1 MGICGD
7 MAGLQAADGK
17 VGAVGAPCPQHARMQ
32 AQPRHSDG
40 HTQRAN
46 ILWALEALTCK

>member
-17 VGAVGAPCPQHARMQ
+17 VGGRGGSLPSTCMHAGS
-32 AQPRHSDG
+32 AQTHQWA
-40 HTQRAN
+40 HTA
-46 ILWALEALTCK
+46 CKRPVVSGGPNM